1 MRVLVI
7 LRYVL
12 INSEIIEM
20 LLARPKIKSN
30 ECAVSYLIR
39 VSEQN
44 GFKHIGHLLHYAGFS
59 WKNNRLPIYQILT
72 GEYDLTDYML
82 QLGLTNY
89 SSKLKEIFK
98 TFQNVIDTPYFLV
111 KYPKVCPDCI
121 KEFGFCKFE
130 WSVLPYVAC
139 VRHKKLLID
148 IQSSTGKQLSWY
160 RKYLNKFDDVYVIK
174 PIHNK
179 ASSEILEFSEYIESL
194 LKDRKVVCCPEILNG
209 LELRESLSVIHFIA
223 HYRSRLLGDSFR
235 PRSITNNELAQHYYC
250 VWLMLNNWPDE
261 YYKFLNQ
268 YIECPMSRK
277 RIGGLNKH
285 FRDLYES
292 LHRQSE
298 NKGIERIKKEFDHY
312 IEKYWPS
319 VLQSGRITRIQLTT
333 SKRNIVSKKDAAKI
347 LNCHPDRIDK
357 LVQQKKLLSH
367 VFEGKKHYS
376 RAQVEELAIQIS
388 SNWTM
393 DEACKALQI
402 TRYQFK
408 QLIEMGILHVLQRP
422 NALNRDWLIDKA
434 QCQELIASLSQKA
447 RKNSPPL
454 GAFSMTSM
462 QRKGYSIV
470 RLILGMQ
477 GEQIEFGQSYDTN
490 FPLSFKQFKD
500 FSF

>member
-1 MRVLVI
+1 MI
-7 LRYVL
+7 LRYLL

-20 LLARPKIKSN
+20 LLARPKIKLS

-72 GEYDLTDYML
+72 GEYDLTEYML

-89 SSKLKEIFK
+89 SSKIKEIFK
-98 TFQNVIDTPYFLV
+98 TFQNVIDTPYLLV

-139 VRHKKLLID
+139 VKHEKLLID
-148 IQSSTGKQLSWY
+148 IQSSTGKRLSWY
-160 RKYLNKFDDVYVIK
+160 RKYLNKFDDAYVIN
-174 PIHNK
+174 PINNK
-179 ASSEILEFSEYIESL
+179 VLSEVLEFSEYIESL
-194 LKDRKVVCCPEILNG
+194 LQGRKAVSCPEILNG
-209 LELRESLSVIHFIA
+209 LELRESLSLIHFIA

-235 PRSITNNELAQHYYC
+235 PRSITNNELAQQYYY
-250 VWLMLNNWPDE
+250 VWLMLNNWPDG

-268 YIECPMSRK
+268 YLEHPMSRK

-319 VLQSGRITRIQLTT
+319 VLESGRITRIHLTT

-393 DEACKALQI
+393 DEACKALQL
-402 TRYQFK
+402 TRYQLK
-408 QLIEMGILHVLQRP
+408 QLLDAGILHTFQRP
-422 NALNRDWLIDKA
+422 DTLNRDWIIDKV
-434 QCQELIASLSQKA
+434 QCQELIASLCQKA

-454 GAFSMTSM
+454 GALSMTSM
-462 QRKGYSIV
+462 RRRGYSIV
-470 RLILGMQ
+470 RLILAMQ
-477 GEQIEFGQSYDTN
+477 AGYIEFGQSFDIN

-500 FSF
+500 FTF